1 MVAACAAKGVH
12 YVDTS
17 DEFYWQRWM
26 IDRYDA
32 TARASGASIVLAA
45 GFSVLAGDLGAQLAI
60 QQLPQTSETAPI
72 SLDAWLSK
80 YNGGLSAGVINTG
93 KALHNATFPKPWAT
107 DPYVLAPNAS
117 SALKIDTKLDGMSY
131 PGWADG
137 GPVVS
142 NIFGPYDARLMR
154 RTFTDKEQRVHL
166 RVGARPKMYTDWT
179 AFLASHPKSWSSL
192 TACPSAGARGL
203 LESGSWAYNFE
214 ATRDGSTAKIQLS
227 GLGDPG
233 YNFTSAGLA
242 ETALCLSGKTVGC
255 FTHQAGVS
263 TPMHAMNSDV
273 LKERLKQ
280 VGLLSIDTLTN

>member
-80 YNGGLSAGVINTG
+80 YNGGLSAGGINTG

-142 NIFGPYDARLMR
+142 NIFGPYDAR
-154 RTFTDKEQRVHL
+154 
-166 RVGARPKMYTDWT
+166 Y
-179 AFLASHPKSWSSL
+179 
-192 TACPSAGARGL
+192 L
-203 LESGSWAYNFE
+203 L
-214 ATRDGSTAKIQLS
+214 
-227 GLGDPG
+227 
-233 YNFTSAGLA
+233 FTSASI
-242 ETALCLSGKTVGC
+242 LSCVN
-255 FTHQAGVS
+255 ADS
-263 TPMHAMNSDV
+263 
-273 LKERLKQ
+273 
-280 VGLLSIDTLTN
+280 